1 MRKALIA
8 GIFLVL
14 ATIVVAGAF
23 LPEGKAKEKARMPY
37 IIHSTDPAL
46 KTSLKV
52 RHTFPKAFTADL
64 TAEEVEK
71 LRQLGIK
78 VERVKLYHILAPP
91 DKCGD
96 GICQPFESPETCP
109 DDCGSENGGDSNE
122 RTCLPSDQT
131 PWGIEKIY
139 NDSTIT
145 ITTGGEGVD
154 VAVLDTGVYKDHPDL
169 KNRIKQC
176 VDFTIGG
183 PFKTR
188 IKDGSCDDGHGHGT
202 HVAGTIAADGG
213 ADGLGIYGIA
223 PQANIFAYKVCDNS
237 GSCWAD
243 DIAAAIRYA
252 TDNEAEIISM
262 SLGSDEESSLIR
274 DAIDYAV
281 SHGVLVVAA
290 AGNDG
295 PAEGSIDYPAANV
308 NVIAVGA
315 IDVYE
320 NVPDWSSRG
329 INDGDYTIE
338 EREIEFGA
346 PGVSIESTWN
356 DGCYAILDGTSMA
369 TPHVSG
375 LAAKVWANVTDL
387 NEDGYVNGEDVR
399 IYLHGLAR
407 DIWTEGDD
415 PATGFGLPSVK

>member
-1 MRKALIA
+1 MRRVLIA
-8 GIFLVL
+8 TIFLIL
-14 ATIVVAGAF
+14 ASVVVAGAF

-37 IIHSTDPAL
+37 VIYSTDPAL

-64 TAEEVEK
+64 TAEEFEK
-71 LRQLGIK
+71 LKEMGIK

-91 DKCGD
+91 NAADKCGD
-96 GICQPFESPETCP
+96 GVCQGFESPETCP
-109 DDCGSENGGDSNE
+109 ADCSAESGSTE

-139 NDSTIT
+139 NDSSIT
-145 ITTGGEGVD
+145 VTTGGEGVD
-154 VAVLDTGVYKDHPDL
+154 VAVLDTGVYRDHPDL
-169 KNRIKQC
+169 KDRIKQC
-176 VDFTIGG
+176 VDFTAGG

-188 IKDGSCDDGHGHGT
+188 IMVGSCDDRNGHGT
-202 HVAGTIAADGG
+202 HVVGIISADGG

-223 PQANIFAYKVCDNS
+223 PEANIFAYKVCGGS
-237 GSCWAD
+237 GCWAD

-252 TDNEAEIISM
+252 TDNGAEIISM
-262 SLGSDEESSLIR
+262 SLGGDEESSLIR

-295 PAEGSIDYPAANV
+295 PAEGSIDYPAANA

-329 INDGDYTIE
+329 INDNDYEIE
-338 EREIEFGA
+338 EKEVEFGA
-346 PGVSIESTWN
+346 PGVNIESTWN
-356 DGCYAILDGTSMA
+356 DGCYAVLDGTSMA

-375 LAAKVWANVTDL
+375 LAAKVWFSADL
-387 NEDGYVNGEDVR
+387 NNDGMVNATEVR
-399 IYLHGLAR
+399 EYLHGLAR
-407 DIWTEGDD
+407 DIWLEGDD
-415 PATGFGLPSVK
+415 PATGFGLPSLK